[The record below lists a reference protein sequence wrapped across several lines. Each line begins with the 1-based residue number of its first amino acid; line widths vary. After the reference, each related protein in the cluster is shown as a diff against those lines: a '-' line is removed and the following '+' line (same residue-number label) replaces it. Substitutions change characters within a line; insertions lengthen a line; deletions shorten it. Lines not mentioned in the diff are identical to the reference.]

1 MKNNDLTIRILNN
14 TNFSNA
20 YEEFLLEKDMNR
32 SKYIAILSIAT
43 LFINSSNENVRKLGY
58 RIIVIYCNRVKDYK
72 PLYDISVNSGIIP
85 VSQFIEDKLV
95 LDKEKNFFTEINAA
109 YSKNFVVNNIFCS
122 LQQKELVDFYND
134 NRNDS
139 LSVVAPTSYGKTDL
153 ILHTVKNNADKNICI
168 ITPTKSLL
176 AQTKA
181 RIVQADKLKREKIIT
196 HPEMY
201 NGNEDRLVAVMT
213 QERLLR
219 LLQKVKN
226 VSFDYVIIDEA
237 HSLLHDDGRNILLA
251 SVILVLEKRNPDTV
265 FKFLTPFLCDAN
277 NIKVRYAGYSLK
289 TYKVDEY
296 IKTEKLYVAE
306 LRDTHAKE
314 FCLYDQ
320 FINKFY
326 KIDELTT
333 TSEWNFVN
341 EYSGLKNIIYFN
353 KPKDIESFV
362 QIMISERQEI
372 LDEKIFEACKN
383 IAEYVH
389 PNYRLIECVKRG
401 VIYHHGAV
409 PEPIRMYIERLY
421 AELNDIKYV
430 VTSSTLLEGVNLPAD
445 KMFIMDNKKGQ
456 SNLSPSDFKNLIG
469 RVCRFS
475 QIFDRDTGSLT
486 KLEPEIYLVVG
497 RNFSVN
503 ANAKKFIQDSMY
515 VEKKTNDEL
524 KNVLLEKTTI
534 NQDNKDKLE
543 NAQEFIENYEG
554 DIVQDYSLR
563 KVKTEAGKICFM
575 NNITEFDIFCNEE
588 NIEIESKKIKEK
600 GRLIDDT
607 NLLFD
612 ILNSMFFSII
622 TDDNNIKR
630 FAYEEARRF
639 YKMFLDWRISNTSFN
654 QMISSFMRYWKSLI
668 KDKDKDK
675 LVFVGRWGDTVRDG
689 VKPLWTDISKKTE
702 EQLINLAI
710 VRIKEEQDFLDNVL
724 LKYIEVLNDLELLE
738 ESLYFRIKYGTD
750 DKKIITCTK
759 NGISLSLAKQI
770 VENYMDYVEID
781 VLNDTVSFREG
792 IVEAMRQAC
801 ENEIMVCELL
811 FFL

>member
-219 LLQKVKN
+219 LLQKVKK

-237 HSLLHDDGRNILLA
+237 HSLLHDDGRNMLLA

-341 EYSGLKNIIYFN
+341 EHSGLKNIIYFN
-353 KPKDIESFV
+353 KPKDIESFA

-497 RNFSVN
+497 RYFSVN

-575 NNITEFDIFCNEE
+575 NNITEFDIFCYEK
-588 NIEIESKKIKEK
+588 NIEIVSKKIKEK
-600 GRLIDDT
+600 GTLIDDT
-607 NLLFD
+607 NLLFGV
-612 ILNSMFFSII
+612 LNSMFFSII

-630 FAYEEARRF
+630 FANEEARRF

-654 QMISSFMRYWKSLI
+654 QMISSFMRYWKGLI

-738 ESLYFRIKYGTD
+738 ESLYLRIKYGTD
-750 DKKIITCTK
+750 DKKIITCTR

>member
-139 LSVVAPTSYGKTDL
+139 LSVVAPTSDGKTDL

-738 ESLYFRIKYGTD
+738 ESLYLRIKYGTD

>member
-277 NIKVRYAGYSLK
+277 YNG
-289 TYKVDEY
+289 
-296 IKTEKLYVAE
+296 
-306 LRDTHAKE
+306 
-314 FCLYDQ
+314 
-320 FINKFY
+320 
-326 KIDELTT
+326 
-333 TSEWNFVN
+333 
-341 EYSGLKNIIYFN
+341 
-353 KPKDIESFV
+353 
-362 QIMISERQEI
+362 
-372 LDEKIFEACKN
+372 
-383 IAEYVH
+383 
-389 PNYRLIECVKRG
+389 
-401 VIYHHGAV
+401 
-409 PEPIRMYIERLY
+409 
-421 AELNDIKYV
+421 
-430 VTSSTLLEGVNLPAD
+430 
-445 KMFIMDNKKGQ
+445 
-456 SNLSPSDFKNLIG
+456 
-469 RVCRFS
+469 
-475 QIFDRDTGSLT
+475 
-486 KLEPEIYLVVG
+486 
-497 RNFSVN
+497 
-503 ANAKKFIQDSMY
+503 
-515 VEKKTNDEL
+515 
-524 KNVLLEKTTI
+524 
-534 NQDNKDKLE
+534 
-543 NAQEFIENYEG
+543 
-554 DIVQDYSLR
+554 
-563 KVKTEAGKICFM
+563 
-575 NNITEFDIFCNEE
+575 
-588 NIEIESKKIKEK
+588 
-600 GRLIDDT
+600 
-607 NLLFD
+607 
-612 ILNSMFFSII
+612 
-622 TDDNNIKR
+622 
-630 FAYEEARRF
+630 
-639 YKMFLDWRISNTSFN
+639 
-654 QMISSFMRYWKSLI
+654 
-668 KDKDKDK
+668 
-675 LVFVGRWGDTVRDG
+675 
-689 VKPLWTDISKKTE
+689 
-702 EQLINLAI
+702 LIN
-710 VRIKEEQDFLDNVL
+710 
-724 LKYIEVLNDLELLE
+724 
-738 ESLYFRIKYGTD
+738 
-750 DKKIITCTK
+750 
-759 NGISLSLAKQI
+759 
-770 VENYMDYVEID
+770 
-781 VLNDTVSFREG
+781 
-792 IVEAMRQAC
+792 
-801 ENEIMVCELL
+801 
-811 FFL
+811 

>member
-738 ESLYFRIKYGTD
+738 ESLYLRIKYGTD

-801 ENEIMVCELL
+801 ENE
-811 FFL
+811 

>member
-85 VSQFIEDKLV
+85 VSQFIEDKLL

-738 ESLYFRIKYGTD
+738 ESLYLRIKYGTD

>member
-181 RIVQADKLKREKIIT
+181 RIVQADRLKREKIIT

-341 EYSGLKNIIYFN
+341 EHSGLKNIIYFN

-575 NNITEFDIFCNEE
+575 NNITEFDIFCHEE

-738 ESLYFRIKYGTD
+738 ESLYLRIKYGTD

>member
-372 LDEKIFEACKN
+372 LDEKIFEAYKN

-738 ESLYFRIKYGTD
+738 ESLYLRIKYGTD

>member
-430 VTSSTLLEGVNLPAD
+430 VTSSTLLEGVNHPAD

-738 ESLYFRIKYGTD
+738 ESLYLRIKYGTD

>member
-430 VTSSTLLEGVNLPAD
+430 VTSSTLLDGVNLPAD

-575 NNITEFDIFCNEE
+575 NNITKFDIFCNEE

-738 ESLYFRIKYGTD
+738 ESLYLRIKYGTD

>member
-1 MKNNDLTIRILNN
+1 MKNHDLTIRILNN

-20 YEEFLLEKDMNR
+20 YEEFLLEKGMSR
-32 SKYIAILSIAT
+32 GKYIAILSIAT

-85 VSQFIEDKLV
+85 VSQFIEDKLASE
-95 LDKEKNFFTEINAA
+95 KEKNFFTEINAA
-109 YSKNFVVNNIFCS
+109 YSKNFVINNIFCS
-122 LQQKELVDFYND
+122 LQQKELVDFYNY

-153 ILHTVKNNADKNICI
+153 ILHTVKNNADKNICV

-181 RIVQADKLKREKIIT
+181 RIVQANKPKREKIIT

-201 NGNEDRLVAVMT
+201 SGNEDRLVAVMT
-213 QERLLR
+213 QERVLR
-219 LLQKVKN
+219 LLQKAERVF
-226 VSFDYVIIDEA
+226 FDYVIIDEA
-237 HSLLHDDGRNILLA
+237 HSLLHDDDRNMLLA

-306 LRDTHAKE
+306 LRDKHAKE
-314 FCLYDQ
+314 FYLYDQ

-333 TSEWNFVN
+333 TSEWDFVN
-341 EYSGLKNIIYFN
+341 GHSGVKNIIYFN

-372 LDEKIFEACKN
+372 LDEKILEVCKN

-389 PNYRLIECVKRG
+389 PDYRLIECVKRG

-409 PEPIRMYIERLY
+409 PEPVRMYIERLY

-497 RNFSVN
+497 RYFSAN

-515 VEKKTNDEL
+515 VEKTINDEL

-534 NQDNKDKLE
+534 NQENQDKFE
-543 NAQEFIENYEG
+543 NAQEFIENSEG
-554 DIVQDYSLR
+554 GIIQDYSLR
-563 KVKTEAGKICFM
+563 KVKTETGKICFM
-575 NNITEFDIFCNEE
+575 NNITEFDIFSHEE
-588 NIEIESKKIKEK
+588 DIEKVSKRIKEN
-600 GRLIDDT
+600 GRLIDNT
-607 NLLFD
+607 NVLFEA
-612 ILNSMFFSII
+612 LNRMFFSKI

-630 FAYEEARRF
+630 FDNEETRRF
-639 YKMFLDWRISNTSFN
+639 YKMFLDWRISNTSLN
-654 QMISSFMRYWKSLI
+654 QMISSFMRYWKGLI
-668 KDKDKDK
+668 KDKDKEK
-675 LVFVGRWGDTVRDG
+675 LIFVGRWGDTTRDG
-689 VKPLWTDISKKTE
+689 VMPLWTDISKKTE

-738 ESLYFRIKYGTD
+738 ESLYLRIKYGTD
-750 DKKIITCTK
+750 DKKIITCTR

-792 IVEAMRQAC
+792 MVEAMRQAG
-801 ENEIMVCELL
+801 ENEIMICELL

>member
-20 YEEFLLEKDMNR
+20 YKEFLLEKGMSR
-32 SKYIAILSIAT
+32 GKYIAILSIAT

-85 VSQFIEDKLV
+85 VSQFIEDKLASE
-95 LDKEKNFFTEINAA
+95 KEKNFFTEINAA
-109 YSKNFVVNNIFCS
+109 YSKNFVINNIFCS
-122 LQQKELVDFYND
+122 LQQKELVDFYNY

-153 ILHTVKNNADKNICI
+153 ILHTVKNNEDKNICV

-181 RIVQADKLKREKIIT
+181 RIVQANKPKREKIIT

-201 NGNEDRLVAVMT
+201 SGNEDRLVAVMT
-213 QERLLR
+213 QERVLR
-219 LLQKVKN
+219 LLQKAEKVF
-226 VSFDYVIIDEA
+226 FDYVIIDEA
-237 HSLLHDDGRNILLA
+237 HSLLHDDDRNMLLA

-277 NIKVRYAGYSLK
+277 NIKIRYAGYSLK

-306 LRDTHAKE
+306 LRDKHVKE
-314 FCLYDQ
+314 FYLYDQ

-333 TSEWNFVN
+333 TSEWDFVN
-341 EYSGLKNIIYFN
+341 GHSGLKNIIYFN

-372 LDEKIFEACKN
+372 LDEKILEACKN

-389 PNYRLIECVKRG
+389 PDYRLIECVKRG

-409 PEPIRMYIERLY
+409 PEPVRMYIERLY

-497 RNFSVN
+497 RYFSAN
-503 ANAKKFIQDSMY
+503 ANAKKFIQNSMY
-515 VEKKTNDEL
+515 VEKTINDEL

-534 NQDNKDKLE
+534 NQENQDKFE

-554 DIVQDYSLR
+554 GIIQDYSLR
-563 KVKTEAGKICFM
+563 KVKTETGKICFM
-575 NNITEFDIFCNEE
+575 NNITEFDIFSHEE
-588 NIEIESKKIKEK
+588 DIEKVSKRIKEN
-600 GRLIDDT
+600 GRLIDNT
-607 NLLFD
+607 NVLFEA
-612 ILNSMFFSII
+612 LNRMFFSKI

-630 FAYEEARRF
+630 FDNEETRRF
-639 YKMFLDWRISNTSFN
+639 YKMFLDWRISNTSLN
-654 QMISSFMRYWKSLI
+654 QMISSFMRYWKGLI
-668 KDKDKDK
+668 KDRDKEK
-675 LVFVGRWGDTVRDG
+675 LIFVGRWGDTTRDG
-689 VKPLWTDISKKTE
+689 VMPLWTDISKKTE
-702 EQLINLAI
+702 DQLINLAI

-738 ESLYFRIKYGTD
+738 ESLYLRIKYGTD

-759 NGISLSLAKQI
+759 NGISLSLAKKI

-792 IVEAMRQAC
+792 MVEAMRQAG
-801 ENEIMVCELL
+801 ENEIMICELL

>member
-181 RIVQADKLKREKIIT
+181 RIVQADRLKREKIIT

-341 EYSGLKNIIYFN
+341 EHSGLKNIIYFN

-362 QIMISERQEI
+362 QIMISGRQEI

-575 NNITEFDIFCNEE
+575 NNITEFDIFCHEE

-738 ESLYFRIKYGTD
+738 ESLYLRIKYGTD

>member
-575 NNITEFDIFCNEE
+575 NNITKFDIFCNEE

-738 ESLYFRIKYGTD
+738 ESLYLRIKYGTD

>member
-95 LDKEKNFFTEINAA
+95 LDKEKNFFTEINAT

-341 EYSGLKNIIYFN
+341 EYSGLKNILYFN

-430 VTSSTLLEGVNLPAD
+430 VTSSTLLEGVNFPAD

-738 ESLYFRIKYGTD
+738 ESLYLRIKYGTD

>member
-563 KVKTEAGKICFM
+563 KVKTEAGKIYFM

-738 ESLYFRIKYGTD
+738 ESLYLRIKYGTD

>member
-738 ESLYFRIKYGTD
+738 ESLYLRIKYGTD

>member
-20 YEEFLLEKDMNR
+20 YEDFLLEKDMNR

-109 YSKNFVVNNIFCS
+109 YSKNFVINNIFCS

-153 ILHTVKNNADKNICI
+153 ILHTVKNNADKNICV

-181 RIVQADKLKREKIIT
+181 RIVQVNKPKREKIIT

-201 NGNEDRLVAVMT
+201 SENEDRLVAVMT

-226 VSFDYVIIDEA
+226 VFFDYVIIDEA
-237 HSLLHDDGRNILLA
+237 HSLLHDDGRNMLLA

-296 IKTEKLYVAE
+296 IKTEKLYVVE
-306 LRDTHAKE
+306 LRDKHAKE

-341 EYSGLKNIIYFN
+341 EHSGLKNIIYFN

-372 LDEKIFEACKN
+372 LDEKILEACKN

-421 AELNDIKYV
+421 AELKDIKYV

-497 RNFSVN
+497 RYFSVN

-515 VEKKTNDEL
+515 VEKKINDEL
-524 KNVLLEKTTI
+524 KNVLLENTTI
-534 NQDNKDKLE
+534 NQENKDKFE

-575 NNITEFDIFCNEE
+575 NNITEFDIFCHEE
-588 NIEIESKKIKEK
+588 DIEKVSKKIKEK
-600 GRLIDDT
+600 GRLIDNT
-607 NLLFD
+607 NVLFGV
-612 ILNSMFFSII
+612 LNRMFFSMIS
-622 TDDNNIKR
+622 DDNNIKR
-630 FAYEEARRF
+630 FANEETRRF

-668 KDKDKDK
+668 KDNGKDK
-675 LVFVGRWGDTVRDG
+675 LVFVGRWGDAVRDG
-689 VKPLWTDISKKTE
+689 VMPLWTDISKKTE

-738 ESLYFRIKYGTD
+738 ESFYLRIKYGTD
-750 DKKIITCTK
+750 DKKIITCTR

-801 ENEIMVCELL
+801 ENEIMICELL
-811 FFL
+811 FFV

>member
-237 HSLLHDDGRNILLA
+237 HNLLHDDGRNILLA

-341 EYSGLKNIIYFN
+341 EHSGLKNIIYFN

-409 PEPIRMYIERLY
+409 PEPIRMYVERLY
-421 AELNDIKYV
+421 AELKDIKYV

-575 NNITEFDIFCNEE
+575 NNITEFDIFCHEE
-588 NIEIESKKIKEK
+588 NIEIVSKKIKEK
-600 GRLIDDT
+600 GRLIDNT

-630 FAYEEARRF
+630 FAHEETGRF

-738 ESLYFRIKYGTD
+738 ESLYLRIKYGTD
-750 DKKIITCTK
+750 DKKIITCTR

-811 FFL
+811 LFL

>member
-1 MKNNDLTIRILNN
+1 M
-14 TNFSNA
+14 
-20 YEEFLLEKDMNR
+20 
-32 SKYIAILSIAT
+32 
-43 LFINSSNENVRKLGY
+43 
-58 RIIVIYCNRVKDYK
+58 
-72 PLYDISVNSGIIP
+72 NSGIIP

-95 LDKEKNFFTEINAA
+95 LDKEKNFFTEINAT

-341 EYSGLKNIIYFN
+341 EYSGLKNILYFN

-738 ESLYFRIKYGTD
+738 ESLYLRIKYGTD